1 MTSHD
6 TAAATDNIDVMARE
20 TIAASTTEGSER
32 RKLAAETERKA
43 LQLTKMRQQIREK
56 QLAQQRQVCVCV
68 CVFVGKPI
76 VFYCVVVMSKIVK
89 LLSSP
94 SLDAATR
101 ETLTAQLQKLAK
113 ELEEG

>member
-56 QLAQQRQVCVCV
+56 QLAQQRQVCL
-68 CVFVGKPI
+68 FLKTI
-76 VFYCVVVMSKIVK
+76 VFDCVVVMSKIVK